1 MKKILPVLVFF
12 SFSFRLFSQ
21 EGPQKMLS
29 FADSLADE
37 GDYYRAI
44 TEYKRALHFFPAY
57 EKREFIQLEIGKLY
71 YKGKRFQ
78 QSQAYLIPLTASQ
91 DPGLQQSAHGWLAM
105 SYFYDRQYINSER
118 LFSDLTSGKK
128 ENDLIRKELQIM
140 RAISLAGLNKFDQSN
155 QIFQSLSG
163 RLSLESHQRFLRSAI
178 LLTEEGSKLE
188 KRSPGWAAF
197 WGTIIPGAGYLYNND
212 AATALVAF
220 LTVAAT
226 GYLSYDGFS
235 RNAPVQGGI
244 FLAVATGF
252 YGGSIYGGFR
262 QAKKWNANIGK
273 EQFSQLLKAHKRLT
287 LSIQQSF

>member
-1 MKKILPVLVFF
+1 MKKILPVLIFF

-21 EGPQKMLS
+21 ESPQKMLS

-118 LFSDLTSGKK
+118 LFSDLTKGKK
-128 ENDLIRKELQIM
+128 ANDLVTKELQIM
-140 RAISLAGLNKFDQSN
+140 RAISLAGLKKFDQSN

-163 RLSLESHQRFLRSAI
+163 KLSMESHKRFLRSA
-178 LLTEEGSKLE
+178 LSLTEEGSLLE

-197 WGTIIPGAGYLYNND
+197 WGTIIPGAGYLYNDD
-212 AATALVAF
+212 AATAFVAF

-262 QAKKWNANIGK
+262 QARKWNANIGK
-273 EQFSQLLKAHKRLT
+273 EQFSALLKAHKRLT